1 MYFHFC
7 NVALYIALYCI
18 ALCYV
23 RVIFH
28 MIRSFVHCSS
38 TWHNIKL
45 KFIALYCIVS
55 YSMIIE
61 YILLLLYNTKLDR
74 IYCMKF

>member
-1 MYFHFC
+1 MLSFLKNSVNSTFYIKSYGIISSYSVIYVYIYMYFHFC

-28 MIRSFVHCSS
+28 MIR
-38 TWHNIKL
+38 
-45 KFIALYCIVS
+45 
-55 YSMIIE
+55 
-61 YILLLLYNTKLDR
+61 
-74 IYCMKF
+74 